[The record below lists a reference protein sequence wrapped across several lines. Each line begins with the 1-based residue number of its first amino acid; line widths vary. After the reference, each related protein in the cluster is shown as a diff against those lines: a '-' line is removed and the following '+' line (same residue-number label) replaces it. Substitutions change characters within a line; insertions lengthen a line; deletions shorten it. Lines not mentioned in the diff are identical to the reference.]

1 MHHFALALL
10 FLSVYCLPID
20 GLSWDDSDAED
31 SEALYHVLDVE
42 IDATKR
48 QLELYQQK
56 AGLLNNTIKRI
67 ENRYKTI
74 NYTEVGSMFT
84 DKQQRRPRPRE
95 SKQLFGDW
103 FERQGTFKQFSKLEL
118 TQLVSFRP
126 NTPPAGRRRK
136 TNTDDE
142 PPLQL
147 LLALDRDS
155 TIMRLFHPTTF
166 KLMWQHSLDLR
177 SSGHKHVFHA
187 ADMYFVSDRSAH
199 LAILSTSGDLVLFKL
214 RLWLNRRL
222 VAGDYRRLKP
232 LRELD
237 EKHLQC
243 PAGEDSL
250 HELHVDASQPPWVQ
264 LSTPTMTAPGN
275 YLHVDVERVFGA
287 ALNQEWQYG
296 RGKVTVVSLY
306 YRVFVVAVDSY
317 GRHLSFYHG
326 ENGSFIEDIHTQVT
340 AHDSNVVQLEPIQSS
355 RGLAALA
362 TQHRV
367 YIVDTAAPQ
376 SAPVVC
382 EAPGWH
388 TLSSIAADP
397 LRPTIIYAGTSTGRA
412 LVYKLHNLGAWR
424 QRPDISETEARGP
437 VVCALVNQLMP
448 RQTRFPSNLPAF
460 VQTLPGFLVLG
471 TGPHLALY
479 QLSGSSEERKPTYLS
494 ENAMEDSGLTQI
506 LSISVAKDLI
516 AHSIGFA
523 VLGSKADGSHHLDI
537 YESRIP
543 PPGTNFDLS
552 WIRVPAMMVC
562 ALAAM
567 FWQQKDQLVMHEE
580 RKVPEL
586 AGLLGGRGTMR
597 RGTGKTAIY

>member
-1 MHHFALALL
+1 
-10 FLSVYCLPID
+10 
-20 GLSWDDSDAED
+20 
-31 SEALYHVLDVE
+31 
-42 IDATKR
+42 
-48 QLELYQQK
+48 
-56 AGLLNNTIKRI
+56 
-67 ENRYKTI
+67 
-74 NYTEVGSMFT
+74 
-84 DKQQRRPRPRE
+84 
-95 SKQLFGDW
+95 
-103 FERQGTFKQFSKLEL
+103 
-118 TQLVSFRP
+118 
-126 NTPPAGRRRK
+126 
-136 TNTDDE
+136 
-142 PPLQL
+142 
-147 LLALDRDS
+147 
-155 TIMRLFHPTTF
+155 
-166 KLMWQHSLDLR
+166 
-177 SSGHKHVFHA
+177 
-187 ADMYFVSDRSAH
+187 MYFVSDRSAH

-243 PAGEDSL
+243 PAGED
-250 HELHVDASQPPWVQ
+250 
-264 LSTPTMTAPGN
+264 TPGN

-437 VVCALVNQLMP
+437 VVCAL
-448 RQTRFPSNLPAF
+448 
-460 VQTLPGFLVLG
+460 
-471 TGPHLALY
+471 
-479 QLSGSSEERKPTYLS
+479 
-494 ENAMEDSGLTQI
+494 
-506 LSISVAKDLI
+506 
-516 AHSIGFA
+516 
-523 VLGSKADGSHHLDI
+523 
-537 YESRIP
+537 
-543 PPGTNFDLS
+543 
-552 WIRVPAMMVC
+552 
-562 ALAAM
+562 
-567 FWQQKDQLVMHEE
+567 
-580 RKVPEL
+580 
-586 AGLLGGRGTMR
+586 
-597 RGTGKTAIY
+597 